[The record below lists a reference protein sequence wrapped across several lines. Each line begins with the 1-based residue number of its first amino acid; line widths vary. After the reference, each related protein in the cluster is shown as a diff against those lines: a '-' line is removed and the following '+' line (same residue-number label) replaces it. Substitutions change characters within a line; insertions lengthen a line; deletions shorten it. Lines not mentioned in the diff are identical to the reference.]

1 MKLNKNGWGLA
12 VEIII
17 ILGVIAMLVYAIY
30 GLNQLGLVKNMNQA
44 LGTDVLPDLI
54 ISGETVTYSIA
65 EADLIA
71 ATKAYVK
78 DIYNGDISSDTT
90 IKLSRLTKDGY
101 MSPMRD
107 KNNKSC
113 SGYVMVTNVSQ
124 DIIYTPYLKCE
135 DYKTPGYNEEY
146 DW

>member
-12 VEIII
+12 VEIVI

-30 GLNQLGLVKNMNQA
+30 GFNQLGLIKNMNQA

-54 ISGETVTYSIA
+54 ISGEKVTYSIA
-65 EADLIA
+65 EQDLIN

-78 DIYNGDISSDTT
+78 DIYNDEISSDTT

-101 MSPMRD
+101 ISPIRD
-107 KNNKSC
+107 KNNKAC
-113 SGYVMVTNVSQ
+113 SGYVMVTNASEN
-124 DIIYTPYLKCE
+124 ITYAAYLKCD
-135 DYKTPGYNEEY
+135 DYKTTGYNEEY